1 MSLIKLSFKKE
12 HKLLLYSFGI
22 QIVFSII
29 LVFKNRFQKK
39 LNIND
44 KILDFFEFIGNFS
57 LIFLYLFENKLSHRN
72 KKNNNQNK
80 IIPKIT
86 DNFIKHLDLINI
98 KNAKQKFLKKN
109 KKYILIFC
117 IFFLRTIDCVSQYP
131 FFDYYIKKG
140 SNFVV
145 KCKFISI
152 ILASFL
158 FQVYLKFYMHQ
169 YFAFILIFISYIIN
183 FISLKNKNKI
193 YFILMSLF
201 IKSISSSLS
210 LYIFKYLNE
219 IEYINIYLLGS
230 IDGLIYIINIILID
244 FIRYILCFDFL
255 NFNNFIR
262 VEYEFFIL
270 FLIKFFEGFFSYYII
285 FTIIK
290 ILNPIYV
297 IVFDVVILIFSN
309 ITLKFDLLIPIILEL
324 VGILIFMEILIINCF
339 GLGKNVEEN
348 IKKRAI
354 EQYNSDIE
362 FLNEVSFNNLN
373 KY

>member
-1 MSLIKLSFKKE
+1 MLLIKLSFKKE
-12 HKLLLYSFGI
+12 YKIILYLFGI
-22 QIVFSII
+22 EIVFAIVLI
-29 LVFKNRFQKK
+29 FKNRFKKK

-44 KILDFFEFIGNFS
+44 KILDFFHFIGNFF

-72 KKNNNQNK
+72 KKNNNQKN
-80 IIPKIT
+80 IIPNT

-98 KNAKQKFLKKN
+98 KNEKQKFLKKN
-109 KKYILIFC
+109 RKYILIFC
-117 IFFLRTIDCVSQYP
+117 IFFLRTIYCVSEYP
-131 FFDYYIKKG
+131 YFNYYINKG
-140 SNFVV
+140 SNFKVI
-145 KCKFISI
+145 CEFISI
-152 ILASFL
+152 ILTSFI

-169 YFAFILIFISYIIN
+169 YFAFILIFISYIMN
-183 FISLKNKNKI
+183 FISLKAKNKI
-193 YFILMSLF
+193 YLILISLF
-201 IKSISSSLS
+201 IKSISNSLS

-244 FIRYILCFDFL
+244 FIRYILCFNFFY
-255 NFNNFIR
+255 FNNFIR

-270 FLIKFFEGFFSYYII
+270 FLIEFFEGFFVNYII

-290 ILNPIYV
+290 ILNPIYLILFEIV
-297 IVFDVVILIFSN
+297 ISKFFDII
-309 ITLKFDLLIPIILEL
+309 LKFDIFSPMILEIL
-324 VGILIFMEILIINCF
+324 GILIFMEILIINCF

-362 FLNEVSFNNLN
+362 FLNEVSFKN
-373 KY
+373 

>member
-44 KILDFFEFIGNFS
+44 KILDFFEFIGNFF
-57 LIFLYLFENKLSHRN
+57 LIFLYLFENKLSNRN

-219 IEYINIYLLGS
+219 IEYINIYLLGA
-230 IDGLIYIINIILID
+230 IDGLIYII
-244 FIRYILCFDFL
+244 
-255 NFNNFIR
+255 
-262 VEYEFFIL
+262 
-270 FLIKFFEGFFSYYII
+270 KFFEGFFFYYII

-309 ITLKFDLLIPIILEL
+309 ITLKFYLLIPIILEL